1 MKRTMSLMVALCCF
15 GLGIAAFSVTAEET
29 AGTAKKACKMQSV
42 FACPGCKGMAAV
54 AGTCT
59 KCEKTMAEKHVLGV
73 KDGEAMVCDCP
84 ATCTCNAAGVKDD
97 KCGCGKPVMKMSA
110 KGMCVCPSGCPK
122 ISDKA
127 GKCPCGKELKK
138 VE

>member
-15 GLGIAAFSVTAEET
+15 CLGIAAFSVTAEEA

-42 FACPGCKGMAAV
+42 FACPACKGMAAV

-84 ATCTCNAAGVKDD
+84 ATCTCNAAGIKDD
-97 KCGCGKPVMKMSA
+97 KCGCGKPVMKMST
-110 KGMCVCPSGCPK
+110 KGMCVCPNGCPK
-122 ISDKA
+122 VSDKT